1 MTRFKVTLPDS
12 TIKNLEKLANI
23 SENVLEIA
31 LKAEAETVTQNVR
44 KNINFSSSVNAK
56 MLKGLR
62 VSKPYYTPSD
72 RGLNIKVYFSG
83 YMTFSGNRTEFT
95 RNGYTTKKGIPRSFI
110 AQVRE
115 FGRHARMPSIPFF
128 RKSFNGSQIRSAMLK
143 ARREALQRN
152 GVEFK

>member
-1 MTRFKVTLPDS
+1 MARFKMALPET
-12 TIKNLEKLANI
+12 TIKSLEKLAKN
-23 SENVLEIA
+23 SKDVFGTMLEA
-31 LKAEAETVTQNVR
+31 GAQTVVQNVR
-44 KNINFSSSVNAK
+44 KNINLSSAANAK

-62 VSKPYYTPSD
+62 ISKPYFTPSD
-72 RGLNIKVYFSG
+72 GAINIKIYFSG
-83 YMTFSGNRTEFT
+83 YMPFSGNRTKFT
-95 RNGYTTKKGIPRSFI
+95 RNGYTTKKGVPRSFI